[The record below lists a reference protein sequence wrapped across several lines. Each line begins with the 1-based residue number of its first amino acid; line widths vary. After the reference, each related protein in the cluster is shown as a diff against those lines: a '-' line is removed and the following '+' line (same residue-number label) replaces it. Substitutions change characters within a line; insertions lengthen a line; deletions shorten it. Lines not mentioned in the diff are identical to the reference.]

1 MVYSESD
8 EFNKLR
14 RCFANGKTNK
24 WDAYKLLKARRE
36 GGYMDSAEF
45 LKCLGILSESVGYFY
60 SEDERVSWFYSLFKD
75 GDIKYSESYEFKKLW
90 HYFING
96 KIDQCNARRVLETRY
111 INGCMS
117 YDEFLKCSNMLESM
131 SKRYRTV
138 SYSTISSEDFL
149 KVVRNDLL
157 ANFDS
162 QAKNFSDQYVLD
174 KIYKSLNPRNGR
186 PQENA
191 EIDRQIDALIENYN
205 KVVRERRLKSENEEK
220 FWFYILATACL
231 LSFGVTGYIVA
242 DGIEA
247 YNVNTLFNSALI
259 ASVSSV
265 LTYKKGKKIL

>member
-1 MVYSESD
+1 
-8 EFNKLR
+8 
-14 RCFANGKTNK
+14 
-24 WDAYKLLKARRE
+24 
-36 GGYMDSAEF
+36 
-45 LKCLGILSESVGYFY
+45 
-60 SEDERVSWFYSLFKD
+60 
-75 GDIKYSESYEFKKLW
+75 
-90 HYFING
+90 
-96 KIDQCNARRVLETRY
+96 
-111 INGCMS
+111 
-117 YDEFLKCSNMLESM
+117 MLESM

-138 SYSTISSEDFL
+138 GYSTISSEDFL

-162 QAKNFSDQYVLD
+162 QARNFSDQYVLD
-174 KIYKSLNPRNGR
+174 KIYKSLNPRNRR

-242 DGIEA
+242 DGIDA

-265 LTYKKGKKIL
+265 LIYKKGKKSYDLIFKKKEK